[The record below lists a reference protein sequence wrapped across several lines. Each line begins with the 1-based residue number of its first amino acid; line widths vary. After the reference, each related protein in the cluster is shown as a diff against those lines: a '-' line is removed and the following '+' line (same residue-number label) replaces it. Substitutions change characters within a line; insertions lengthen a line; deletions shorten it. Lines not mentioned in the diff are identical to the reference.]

1 MLLTD
6 VVLKNLTVLV
16 EVGAKAVSSEKGL
29 QESAA
34 MQATAVQLLQK
45 VHDACKQAA
54 DAAAAAAVTAPVS
67 PKDPESPKV
76 E

>member
-6 VVLKNLTVLV
+6 VELKNLTTLI
-16 EVGAKAVSSEKGL
+16 EVGAKAVSAEKGL

-34 MQATAVQLLQK
+34 IQTTALQLIQK
-45 VHDACKQAA
+45 VHEACSKAA
-54 DAAAAAAVTAPVS
+54 DAAVAAPAS
-67 PKDPESPKV
+67 PKDPDSPKV